1 LRYFAVC
8 EGSAAKC
15 PICFEIIT
23 ASDLKSVAI
32 EKVINFAEGSR
43 IDMSL
48 LKHSKVHATYQL
60 LDDRRETEKENSVTC
75 VVELRFSSLSF
86 AL

>member
-1 LRYFAVC
+1 
-8 EGSAAKC
+8 
-15 PICFEIIT
+15 
-23 ASDLKSVAI
+23 
-32 EKVINFAEGSR
+32 
-43 IDMSL
+43 L